1 MWTPPLQWLCYLKR
15 VEARRNPALCVRLAV
30 SVMTHASHR
39 TLEHPV
45 KQWLSQST
53 MAPMLLINWVHAGEA
68 ASEIFGYDV
77 RQQVKEGNFIDCISY
92 RGHTERLDLPQNT
105 AEHSAVKIYSYEM
118 TSWHYGIS
126 VQDSES
132 MHYHPMWGFFRLF
145 RVSVKVVDAHVV
157 SYSCSQWW
165 HFYIKFFDSKLSNS
179 ALISI

>member
-53 MAPMLLINWVHAGEA
+53 MAPMLLINWVHTGEA

-132 MHYHPMWGFFRLF
+132 MHYHPMWGFTFIQGQCQGGWCTCCILF
-145 RVSVKVVDAHVV
+145 LQSVMAFLH
-157 SYSCSQWW
+157 
-165 HFYIKFFDSKLSNS
+165 
-179 ALISI
+179 